1 MMFDRKL
8 YDRIIESVAYTV
20 KKSLLERDLDAEGR
34 WEFDEEID
42 RGGESPHGEPW
53 HGIFDLMTNEVFAV
67 DDAPDIDPAT
77 DKWNGKHK
85 YVCVDVEPDDYESY
99 TIPATWDSPA
109 EGETNI
115 FSYSV
120 MYDDFTYT
128 TNEYQGIYYYEA
140 DESTKE
146 PFDGLTDEQEKLIT
160 DWVDSNV
167 SYDYWDFY

>member
-1 MMFDRKL
+1 MVNKNL
-8 YDRIIESVAYTV
+8 YEKIMNRVSKTIIRT
-20 KKSLLERDLDAEGR
+20 LNERDFDEEGR

-42 RGGESPHGEPW
+42 DGGEYPHAEPW
-53 HGIFDLMTNEVFAV
+53 EGIFDLMTNEVFAI
-67 DDAPDIDPAT
+67 DDAPDIDPT
-77 DKWNGKHK
+77 NDIWNGKHK
-85 YVCVDVEPDDYESY
+85 YVCIEVEPENYESY

-115 FSYSV
+115 YSYTV
-120 MYDDFTYT
+120 MCDDFTYT

-146 PFDGLTDEQEKLIT
+146 PFDGLTEEQEKIIT

-167 SYDYWDFY
+167 SLDYWDFR